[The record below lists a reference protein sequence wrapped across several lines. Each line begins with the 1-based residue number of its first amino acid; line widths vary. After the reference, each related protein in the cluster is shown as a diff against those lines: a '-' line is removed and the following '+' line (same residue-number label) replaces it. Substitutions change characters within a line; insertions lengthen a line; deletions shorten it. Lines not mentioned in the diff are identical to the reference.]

1 MADTMSERIELA
13 EEVVR
18 HTKECVA
25 TRTVRA
31 ALGARAAGIDAML
44 VRYWSVVFCFLNM
57 LSEVSGSSGWRS
69 RYESQEAS
77 MAPAVRNRANVLI
90 VFFMVVAG

>member
-1 MADTMSERIELA
+1 MSERIELA

-44 VRYWSVVFCFLNM
+44 NLWIRASIYLW
-57 LSEVSGSSGWRS
+57 
-69 RYESQEAS
+69 EAI
-77 MAPAVRNRANVLI
+77 LI
-90 VFFMVVAG
+90 N